1 MEAFDTVRLLFQV
14 SSVTNTERIQ
24 QVLVSCVSFLQ
35 ESVQSKKYYT
45 IVLGNLFEILDHIF
59 TFNKNRLLQSPNPDK
74 EVDFTQEFEKLQ
86 GLDTLETI
94 QVEIKDEAT
103 YQSVQELLQKF
114 FECEGMP
121 AADFTAAPMQT
132 VNFNI

>member
-1 MEAFDTVRLLFQV
+1 M
-14 SSVTNTERIQ
+14 
-24 QVLVSCVSFLQ
+24 SFLQ

-45 IVLGNLFEILDHIF
+45 IVLGNLFEILDNIF

-74 EVDFTQEFEKLQ
+74 EIDFTQEFEKLQ

-103 YQSVQELLQKF
+103 Y
-114 FECEGMP
+114 
-121 AADFTAAPMQT
+121 
-132 VNFNI
+132 

>member
-1 MEAFDTVRLLFQV
+1 M
-14 SSVTNTERIQ
+14 
-24 QVLVSCVSFLQ
+24 SFLQ

-74 EVDFTQEFEKLQ
+74 EIDFTQEFEKLQ

-103 YQSVQELLQKF
+103 Y
-114 FECEGMP
+114 
-121 AADFTAAPMQT
+121 
-132 VNFNI
+132 

>member
-1 MEAFDTVRLLFQV
+1 M
-14 SSVTNTERIQ
+14 
-24 QVLVSCVSFLQ
+24 
-35 ESVQSKKYYT
+35 
-45 IVLGNLFEILDHIF
+45 LGNLFEILDHIF

-103 YQSVQELLQKF
+103 Y
-114 FECEGMP
+114 
-121 AADFTAAPMQT
+121 
-132 VNFNI
+132 